1 MARPL
6 RIQFPGALYH
16 VISRGNAKQDIF
28 LDDGDRQQF
37 LCALSDTAERLNWR
51 ILVYCL
57 MTNHYHLC
65 IETVEPTLARGMRD
79 LNGRYA
85 QGFNY
90 RHERVGHLF
99 QGRYK
104 GILVDRPGYLL
115 ELARYIVLNPVR
127 AGLSATA
134 TDWPWS
140 SHRAALGLVKPIR
153 RLAVESLLAQFEADA
168 ERARI

>member
-6 RIQFPGALYH
+6 RIEFPGALYH

-28 LDDGDRQQF
+28 LDDGDRHQF
-37 LCALSDTAERLNWR
+37 LDALSETAERLNWR

-85 QGFNY
+85 L
-90 RHERVGHLF
+90 RVAIMDA
-99 QGRYK
+99 RN
-104 GILVDRPGYLL
+104 
-115 ELARYIVLNPVR
+115 ELPL
-127 AGLSATA
+127 
-134 TDWPWS
+134 
-140 SHRAALGLVKPIR
+140 ALGGFEDAPRYFTVEMPITTPGTMM
-153 RLAVESLLAQFEADA
+153 AT
-168 ERARI
+168 